1 MPPSPVG
8 VDVPD
13 TERPADVPAG
23 ASRAPTGVLDVVD
36 RVMEVVALTAF
47 AIMMIS
53 TLTQV
58 FARYLAISADWTE
71 ELARVIFLGAMMIGM
86 ALAVRRD
93 EHIVVD
99 FFFGKLAPRPK
110 AMLTVCF
117 DIAIIGLLVLWLRGA
132 LILMKLN
139 ATAIFVTLPWLSVAA
154 LYAVEAFGV
163 AMMIVFVLADLLRQ
177 SRILKTGGGQQ

>member
-1 MPPSPVG
+1 MTPAPVG
-8 VDVPD
+8 VDLPD
-13 TERPADVPAG
+13 AERPADRPAG
-23 ASRAPTGVLDVVD
+23 AARPRKGVLDRVD

-47 AIMMIS
+47 AIMMLS

-71 ELARVIFLGAMMIGM
+71 EFARVVFLSAMMIGM
-86 ALAVRRD
+86 ALAVRRE

-132 LILMKLN
+132 LILMQLN
-139 ATAIFVTLPWLSVAA
+139 ANAIFVTLPWLSVAA

-163 AMMIVFVLADLLRQ
+163 AMMIVFILADIVRQGRLLKAGDELR
-177 SRILKTGGGQQ
+177 